1 MIIRVSNAEQGIT
14 EEFKTSNLDF
24 IRRSFDEF
32 SSLTQMT
39 ENDYK
44 KIAVE
49 IVKRRYTDTRFD
61 NLQWQVDVLP
71 E

>member
-1 MIIRVSNAEQGIT
+1 MIIRVTNDEQGIV
-14 EEFKTSNLDF
+14 EEFKTGNLEF

-32 SSLTQMT
+32 ASIDKMSDD
-39 ENDYK
+39 DYK
-44 KIAVE
+44 RLAVS

-61 NLQWQVDVLP
+61 NLEWKAEMLP